1 MGQAYSQYAP
11 AEADEQQAAESA
23 SQPATTVNRTAAAA
37 PPARARPGNSLRGAG
52 APERA
57 PRHSRFSPYN
67 LFSGARAQRHRQQQE
82 RQQQQQEQQQ
92 QEQSPASVV
101 NLERMS
107 IDLTEQADVDMGGT
121 ADTPSSS
128 TSSWERTRVRMRA
141 GNELLSRIVSRSVI
155 SSVAQELER
164 RMREDSS
171 ALDYSM
177 TPSDRIDLYFRVST
191 FIQSILESNTE
202 DPAPPQQQQQQ
213 QQQSGSAEHSSAGQT
228 AASPQSS
235 SAPTS
240 ESQTANSTASSS
252 DFMAET
258 NFRMFL
264 LPGAIDQ
271 ALAAYEQEHQPHDS
285 GASEQPAGS
294 ESEHAEQAEAGM
306 ETEHSEPVAETEHP
320 EAAVETEH
328 PEPGQSEPT
337 APRELNDDE
346 RRRAEQQRSR
356 EEKLERLRNIAR
368 AINDERRNVQ
378 FPVMMLGVRLNP
390 ELQQQT
396 RAAIAELDEGTS
408 STSTSSTSLVVED
421 SSTDASNAQT
431 PGASQP
437 PASEAAEPNPA
448 PVASPETMS
457 PVESNHHGLLAR
469 MNTIL
474 PNLLDLI
481 TSLRRVH
488 NAASRS
494 SADAAPRDPAASA
507 ASTSTAHGGNSG
519 SASSQ
524 PGIAVFIM
532 IHHMHLG
539 NPMILPLVTH
549 ALFPE
554 LASDSSS
561 AVSLQQPGLS
571 SASSLSGN
579 NYDLFLEIANI
590 VGQVTATTV
599 TQDIVDKK
607 LHVYSFE
614 GKVLGSGEE
623 GAAVARLVGGAEEVR
638 LVSADRCPV
647 CLEAFEL
654 GDMLR

>member
-1 MGQAYSQYAP
+1 
-11 AEADEQQAAESA
+11 
-23 SQPATTVNRTAAAA
+23 
-37 PPARARPGNSLRGAG
+37 
-52 APERA
+52 
-57 PRHSRFSPYN
+57 
-67 LFSGARAQRHRQQQE
+67 
-82 RQQQQQEQQQ
+82 
-92 QEQSPASVV
+92 
-101 NLERMS
+101 
-107 IDLTEQADVDMGGT
+107 
-121 ADTPSSS
+121 
-128 TSSWERTRVRMRA
+128 
-141 GNELLSRIVSRSVI
+141 
-155 SSVAQELER
+155 
-164 RMREDSS
+164 
-171 ALDYSM
+171 
-177 TPSDRIDLYFRVST
+177 
-191 FIQSILESNTE
+191 
-202 DPAPPQQQQQQ
+202 
-213 QQQSGSAEHSSAGQT
+213 
-228 AASPQSS
+228 
-235 SAPTS
+235 
-240 ESQTANSTASSS
+240 
-252 DFMAET
+252 
-258 NFRMFL
+258 
-264 LPGAIDQ
+264 
-271 ALAAYEQEHQPHDS
+271 
-285 GASEQPAGS
+285 
-294 ESEHAEQAEAGM
+294 
-306 ETEHSEPVAETEHP
+306 
-320 EAAVETEH
+320 
-328 PEPGQSEPT
+328 
-337 APRELNDDE
+337 
-346 RRRAEQQRSR
+346 
-356 EEKLERLRNIAR
+356 
-368 AINDERRNVQ
+368 
-378 FPVMMLGVRLNP
+378 
-390 ELQQQT
+390 
-396 RAAIAELDEGTS
+396 
-408 STSTSSTSLVVED
+408 
-421 SSTDASNAQT
+421 
-431 PGASQP
+431 
-437 PASEAAEPNPA
+437 PNPA